1 VLFKASV
8 HKTDLHP
15 SLQASCVAV
24 PGRGGCYA
32 VVPLPAPVSVD
43 VPACWKLFV
52 AARQELDRLAAAIIR
67 NREHAELLMAMLNR
81 REAVD
86 SSQIEGTRTGFD
98 GLLIHELEASS
109 AGATENPDAAETLAY
124 LRAYMAG
131 ATAVEKHGVMVLGRP
146 LICSLHQVLMQGHP
160 KSMPGQFRDVQ
171 NYIGLRLETARYVP
185 PPPAEVPRLM
195 DDLTS
200 LLRYE
205 PEGVM
210 SVSVLMRAAIAHV
223 QFEAIHPFRDGNGRI
238 GRLLLPLM
246 FAADGQPPI
255 HMATFL
261 KVRQQAYYDALFV
274 AQTRLEWEPWIR
286 LFLECVIAS
295 ARHTTQLFDV
305 LAAIRNRWHALLAS
319 QNRRKDAAAWR
330 IIDLLVGKPIVSVPT
345 LARQLGVSFQAAN
358 TAVEELERLE
368 IIRRTNERRRN
379 RLYQAHEV
387 TNALYTG
394 LDRVLEDAE
403 QRIG

>member
-1 VLFKASV
+1 MR
-8 HKTDLHP
+8 KTDLHP
-15 SLQASCVAV
+15 SLQASCVPV
-24 PGRGGCYA
+24 PGRSGCYA

-52 AARQELDRLAAAIIR
+52 AARQELDRLSAAIIR

-98 GLLIHELEASS
+98 GLLIHELEAGSV
-109 AGATENPDAAETLAY
+109 GATENSDAAETLAY

-131 ATAVEKHGVMVLGRP
+131 AAEVEKHGVMALDRP

-160 KSMPGQFRDVQ
+160 QSRPGQFRDIQ

-195 DDLTS
+195 DDLAS

-205 PEGVM
+205 PEGMM

-223 QFEAIHPFRDGNGRI
+223 QFEAIHPFNDGNGRV

-246 FAADGQPPI
+246 FAADRQPPI

-261 KVRQQAYYDALFV
+261 KVRQQAYYDALFA

-305 LAAIRNRWHALLAS
+305 LTDIRKRWHALLAN
-319 QNRRKDAAAWR
+319 QKRRKDAVAWR
-330 IIDLLVGKPIVSVPT
+330 IIDLLVGQPIVSVSA
-345 LARQLGVSFQAAN
+345 LARQLDVSFQAAN
-358 TAVEELERLE
+358 TAIDELERLQ
-368 IIRRTNERRRN
+368 IVRQTNDQRRN
-379 RLYQAHEV
+379 RHYQAHEV

-394 LDRVLEDAE
+394 LDRVLEEAE
-403 QRIG
+403 QGMS

>member
-1 VLFKASV
+1 
-8 HKTDLHP
+8 
-15 SLQASCVAV
+15 
-24 PGRGGCYA
+24 
-32 VVPLPAPVSVD
+32 
-43 VPACWKLFV
+43 
-52 AARQELDRLAAAIIR
+52 
-67 NREHAELLMAMLNR
+67 M
-81 REAVD
+81 
-86 SSQIEGTRTGFD
+86 
-98 GLLIHELEASS
+98 LIHELEAGST
-109 AGATENPDAAETLAY
+109 GATENSDAAETLAY

-131 ATAVEKHGVMVLGRP
+131 AAEVEKHGVMALDRP

-160 KSMPGQFRDVQ
+160 QSMPGQFRDIQ

-195 DDLTS
+195 DDLAS

-205 PEGVM
+205 PEGMM

-223 QFEAIHPFRDGNGRI
+223 QFEAIHPFRDGNGRV

-246 FAADGQPPI
+246 FAADRQPPI

-305 LAAIRNRWHALLAS
+305 LTDIRNRWHALLAN
-319 QNRRKDAAAWR
+319 QKRRKDAVAWR
-330 IIDLLVGKPIVSVPT
+330 IIDLLVGQPIVSVPT

-368 IIRRTNERRRN
+368 IVRRTNERRRN

-394 LDRVLEDAE
+394 LDRVLEEAE
-403 QRIG
+403 QSIG